1 MKNWLKAFFL
11 GFFCHR
17 HSKASTKLGYSNIFL
32 AFALAMVF
40 LWAGFVGGDMLPFN
54 LHYQNSPS
62 FQQTAQAVFANS
74 NPSNRLVAVVENGDL
89 KVAKSGG
96 EFVQQLFVN
105 TFENEEDKQT
115 YSVGG
120 CHVVVDTRPA
130 STLAE
135 VEAVCV
141 SNDGKNTVISYED
154 YLGLSDVAK
163 LNFDFKLNYTG
174 RAFELT
180 TDLVETYKQYLE
192 GLGNESTQQAQNLA
206 TQLAQNKLTTEQY
219 NREIY
224 QLYFSN
230 YYPSISAYESTSKVP
245 LLRNYYYHNY
255 ISQGA
260 NNYLL
265 VFDDYVTGAFQTKNG
280 VDVAFYGFYND
291 LPNGSI
297 VADGATQSQ
306 AQRMVDDFVKQA
318 FHANLYLNCYAHAM
332 NVFSLVPFVALM
344 LMVAS
349 ILSSSLLKLMGVES
363 VQTLGE
369 MFKVVGAYTWICGA
383 IGAVFAIAIGF
394 FARKSSIVALSLV
407 AFFVALIARCIVFV
421 LKEKSL
427 HKQLQQQKTEQA
439 GG

>member
-1 MKNWLKAFFL
+1 
-11 GFFCHR
+11 
-17 HSKASTKLGYSNIFL
+17 
-32 AFALAMVF
+32 
-40 LWAGFVGGDMLPFN
+40 
-54 LHYQNSPS
+54 
-62 FQQTAQAVFANS
+62 
-74 NPSNRLVAVVENGDL
+74 
-89 KVAKSGG
+89 
-96 EFVQQLFVN
+96 
-105 TFENEEDKQT
+105 T

-141 SNDGKNTVISYED
+141 SNDGKNTVISYQE
-154 YLGLSDVAK
+154 YLDLSDVAK

-174 RAFELT
+174 RTFELT

-318 FHANLYLNCYAHAM
+318 FHANLYLNSYAHAM
-332 NVFSLVPFVALM
+332 NVFSLAPFVALM

-407 AFFVALIARCIVFV
+407 AFFVALIVRCIVFV
-421 LKEKSL
+421 LKERWL